1 MKFLVKIKNVS
12 LKTKGTFWLTQHIQ
26 RFWELGHGHLLGVG
40 GGHHSASHI
49 NDTRELG
56 VMTGAES
63 AGGTERWD
71 PGHKARCWSWIRRDR

>member
-1 MKFLVKIKNVS
+1 M
-12 LKTKGTFWLTQHIQ
+12 
-26 RFWELGHGHLLGVG
+26 
-40 GGHHSASHI
+40 GHHSASHI

-71 PGHKARCWSWIRRDR
+71 PGHRRDVGLGLGGTDEKQSIWAADRMGCGKMKCLVASTLSEE